1 MSHGFDKTRIRGLM
15 LGRARNVF
23 MGKILFAVLACACL
37 VIAPAH
43 SFPAPQAASLVHIT
57 LLGTTDL
64 HSHIEPVDYFANK
77 PAALGFAKIA
87 TLIRA
92 VRKEQTNLLLL
103 DAGDTIQ
110 GTPLGYYFA
119 KDEPAKP
126 NPMMLVMNALGYDA
140 AAVGNH
146 EFNFGLDYLWKTKR
160 EAHFP
165 ILAANIK
172 QSYAS
177 GVQHFDPYVIK
188 NVAGV
193 RVALVGFVT
202 QSIPHWEIP
211 ANYKGYEFE
220 SIVTAA
226 RRVIPEVRKQADV
239 VVVIAHS
246 GLGPDPED
254 KAPPEFIE
262 IPGENEV
269 LEVAKQV
276 PGIDVVLFGHTH
288 SQVAERIVNGALLT
302 QPKNWGGSLARID
315 LDVARGAAGRWQ
327 IASKHS
333 TVIPVTADTPV
344 DSEVARLCA
353 PYEQATQTYLDTP
366 VATSAKEMSGATARI
381 EDEPLTDLIHTVQLE
396 AGHADISMA
405 TMLFTGVKIPAGKVT
420 TRQLAALYIYENT
433 LYTIEMSGA
442 QVRDALEHAASVYQ
456 QWPLRAGEGLKLPNY
471 DADSAAGVNYTIDL
485 RQPLGHRIANLTFK
499 GKPLDDAQKFRVAI
513 NNYRYGGGGRYDV
526 FKGLPVVYRS
536 TQEIRELISE
546 YLHRTGMVPT
556 TANNNW
562 HIEPKEAVDALRKL
576 ALDQQNRPA
585 AASLGFLLGTVSR
598 AKTGRLTGTGL
609 LGRFQA
615 LLPRSAGASHTIAG
629 N

>member
-1 MSHGFDKTRIRGLM
+1 M
-15 LGRARNVF
+15 LA
-23 MGKILFAVLACACL
+23 
-37 VIAPAH
+37 
-43 SFPAPQAASLVHIT
+43 APQATQSVHIT

-64 HSHIEPVDYFANK
+64 HAHIEPVDYYANK

-87 TLIRA
+87 TLIRGI
-92 VRKEQTNLLLL
+92 RKEQANLLLL

-119 KDEPAKP
+119 KEEPGKP

-172 QSYAS
+172 QTYAS
-177 GVQHFDPYVIK
+177 GVKHFDPYIIK

-202 QSIPHWEIP
+202 QGIPHWEVP

-254 KAPPEFIE
+254 KTPPEFID
-262 IPGENEV
+262 ISGENQV
-269 LEVAKQV
+269 LELANQV
-276 PGIDVVLFGHTH
+276 PGIDVILFGHTH
-288 SQVAERIVNGALLT
+288 SQVAERIVNGVLLT
-302 QPKNWGGSLARID
+302 QPKNWGASLARID
-315 LDVARGAAGRWQ
+315 LDVTRGADSHWQ
-327 IASKHS
+327 VASKHS
-333 TVIPVTADTPV
+333 TLIPVTADTPV
-344 DSEVARLCA
+344 DSEVAQLAA
-353 PYEQATQTYLDTP
+353 PYEQATQAYLDTP

-433 LYTIEMSGA
+433 LYTIEMTGA
-442 QVRDALEHAASVYQ
+442 QFRNALEHAASIYQ
-456 QWPLRAGEGLKLPNY
+456 QWPLPEGEKLHLPNY
-471 DADSAAGVNYTIDL
+471 DVDSAAGVNYVIDL
-485 RQPLGHRIANLTFK
+485 RQPVGHRIVDLTYK
-499 GKPLDDAQKFRVAI
+499 GKPLDDAQRFHVAI
-513 NNYRYGGGGRYDV
+513 NNYRYAGGGRYDV
-526 FKGLPVVYRS
+526 YKGLPVVYRS
-536 TQEIRELISE
+536 AQEVRELITE
-546 YLHRTGMVPT
+546 YLLRTGVVPT

-576 ALDQQNRPA
+576 ALDQQSRPA
-585 AASLGFLLGTVSR
+585 TASLGFSPGTLSR
-598 AKTGRLTGTGL
+598 ATTPQHR
-609 LGRFQA
+609 
-615 LLPRSAGASHTIAG
+615 PIG
-629 N
+629 NSKLD